1 MKNKKNKKAVTVVS
15 VILIVLIL
23 IAVAVISVHKYREA
37 TINKNIQKINISW
50 SEFYS
55 TNENDLSKF
64 PAYTVND
71 CDVFCK
77 YKINDNGTGDTVVRT
92 DLKISDYVPYTI
104 KYTLKNDS
112 DYNIESTHICGQY
125 SSDVVITEVNTDWG
139 YWYGPSVS
147 SHSQQ
152 TFESLVWVKKDL
164 TQSQVDEIFKTLEF
178 DCDISVDCI
187 SGNELDP
194 KTVTLKCSHIC
205 K

>member
-1 MKNKKNKKAVTVVS
+1 M
-15 VILIVLIL
+15 
-23 IAVAVISVHKYREA
+23 
-37 TINKNIQKINISW
+37 
-50 SEFYS
+50 
-55 TNENDLSKF
+55 
-64 PAYTVND
+64 
-71 CDVFCK
+71 
-77 YKINDNGTGDTVVRT
+77 VRT

-178 DCDISVDCI
+178 DCDITVDCT
-187 SGNELDP
+187 SGNELNP
-194 KTVTLKCSHIC
+194 KTVTLKCSHE
-205 K
+205 

>member
-1 MKNKKNKKAVTVVS
+1 MKNKKVVTVVS

-37 TINKNIQKINISW
+37 TINKNNQKINISW
-50 SEFYS
+50 AEFYP

-77 YKINDNGTGDTVVRT
+77 YKINDNGTGNTVVRT
-92 DLKISDYVPYTI
+92 DFKISDYVPYTI

-152 TFESLVWVKKDL
+152 TFESLVWVKK
-164 TQSQVDEIFKTLEF
+164 I
-178 DCDISVDCI
+178 
-187 SGNELDP
+187 
-194 KTVTLKCSHIC
+194 
-205 K
+205 